1 MVLNFEFETGADVFL
16 RSRFDRMVPTDLQ
29 QAQPRALMLLPRPYP
44 RGRNRISPL
53 IIRWGARLCVALFA
67 LATRA
72 PTLSAQEEGW
82 KGFVEASGTILF
94 GNARE
99 RLMASRVQLGRADS
113 TVEFRTDARIAY
125 AQGTNDQGRSQVTG
139 RVAFGSVSVDH
150 RPFGQFSP
158 FAFGTIESSLQQR
171 IDRRISSGAG
181 AKATLQRS
189 GENEVSLSLALLAE
203 HTRPLD
209 PDENGRLV
217 STSRTRWSL
226 RARTQHQIT
235 PTVRLSH
242 VTFYQPTVGRTER
255 FTVNSTTSLAANV
268 TSAVA
273 LTVTL
278 QDSYDSEARRRG
290 ARSNND
296 GQLLFGVRAGF

>member
-1 MVLNFEFETGADVFL
+1 
-16 RSRFDRMVPTDLQ
+16 MVPSDRK
-29 QAQPRALMLLPRPYP
+29 QAQPQVPAPVPRPDTS
-44 RGRNRISPL
+44 GRNRISPL
-53 IIRWGARLCVALFA
+53 IIRWGAKLCLAHFSLVA
-67 LATRA
+67 LATPLA
-72 PTLSAQEEGW
+72 AQEEGW

-99 RLMASRVQLGRADS
+99 RLLASRVQLGRADS
-113 TVEFRTDARIAY
+113 TVEFRSDARIAY

-139 RVAFGSVSVDH
+139 RVAFASVSVDH
-150 RPFGQFSP
+150 RPFARFSP

-181 AKATLQRS
+181 AKALLQQS
-189 GENEVSLSLALLAE
+189 GENEVSVSLALLAE

-209 PDENGRLV
+209 PGENGIVV

-268 TSAVA
+268 TSTVA
-273 LTVTL
+273 LTVTF